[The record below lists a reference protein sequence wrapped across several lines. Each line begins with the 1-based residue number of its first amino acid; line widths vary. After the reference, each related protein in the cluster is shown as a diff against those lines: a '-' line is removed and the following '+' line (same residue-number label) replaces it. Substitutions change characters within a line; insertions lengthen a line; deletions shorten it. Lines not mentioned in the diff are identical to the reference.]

1 MKIFTSA
8 QIHEH
13 DKYTIEHEP
22 ISSVDLMERAAKA
35 ITHAIAERWSAN
47 TPVVVFAGPG
57 NNGGDALAVARMLA
71 DKGYQVRVYLFNIH
85 NNLSADCSVNRKRLN
100 ESKKIK
106 SFSEISLN
114 FDPPQLTED
123 TLVVDG
129 LFGSGLNKPLS
140 GGFASLVKYI
150 NQSPSKVVSIDIPS
164 GLMCEDNTYNIRTNI
179 IRADVTLT
187 LQYKK
192 LAMMFADNQPYIGK
206 LQILDIGLSKEY
218 ADNTECKYCIVDEA
232 DIRKLVRPRPDFVHK
247 GSMGNALIVAGS
259 YGMAGAAVLATKACL
274 RSGAGKVTT
283 RTPKNNCM
291 IMQIAVPEA
300 VLSIDPDAEVLSES
314 ASADDIDA
322 LGIGPGLGQAET
334 TAVALIGQFKRTH
347 CPIVADADALNI
359 LANHRAWLQQ
369 LPKNIIM
376 TPHPKEMDKLASNA
390 ANGDYDRLAKAL
402 DFAERHDAFIILK
415 GHYTAVCTP
424 QGKVFFNNTGNSGM
438 ATAGSGDVLTGILT
452 GLLARGYSEEQACL
466 LGVYLHGLAG
476 DIAAGKLGKES
487 LIASDI
493 IDHLPLAFR
502 SIQE

>member
-22 ISSVDLMERAAKA
+22 ISSIDLMERAAKA
-35 ITHAIAERWSAN
+35 ITHAIAESWSVK

-71 DKGYQVRVYLFNIH
+71 DKGYQVSVYLFNIH
-85 NNLSADCSVNRKRLN
+85 NNLSADCNINKKRLS

-106 SFSEISLN
+106 SFTEISLN

-129 LFGSGLNKPLS
+129 LFGSGINKPLS

-164 GLMCEDNTYNIRTNI
+164 GLMCEDNTYNIRANI

-218 ADNTECKYCIVDEA
+218 ADNTECNYRIVDEA

-274 RSGAGKVTT
+274 RSGAGKVTA
-283 RTPKNNCM
+283 RTPKNNCQT
-291 IMQIAVPEA
+291 MQISVPEA
-300 VLSIDPDAEVLSES
+300 VLSIDPDAEVFSES

-369 LPKNIIM
+369 LPRNMIM

-390 ANGDYDRLAKAL
+390 ANGDYDRLTKAL
-402 DFAERHDAFIILK
+402 DFAERHEAFIILK
-415 GHYTAVCTP
+415 GHYTAICTP

-452 GLLARGYSEEQACL
+452 GLLARGYSEEHACL

-476 DIAAGKLGKES
+476 DIAASKLGKES

-493 IDHLPLAFR
+493 IDHLPMAFR

>member
-22 ISSVDLMERAAKA
+22 ISSIDLMERAAKA
-35 ITHAIAERWSAN
+35 ITHAIAESWSVK

-71 DKGYQVRVYLFNIH
+71 DKGYQVSVYLFNIH
-85 NNLSADCSVNRKRLN
+85 NNLSADCNINKKRLS

-106 SFSEISLN
+106 SFTEISLN

-129 LFGSGLNKPLS
+129 LFGSGINKPLS

-164 GLMCEDNTYNIRTNI
+164 GLMCEDNTYNIRANI

-218 ADNTECKYCIVDEA
+218 ADNTECNYRIVDEA
-232 DIRKLVRPRPDFVHK
+232 DITKLVRPRPDFVHK

-274 RSGAGKVTT
+274 RSGAGKVTA
-283 RTPKNNCM
+283 RTPKNNCQT
-291 IMQIAVPEA
+291 MQISVPEA
-300 VLSIDPDAEVLSES
+300 VLSIDPDAEVFSES

-369 LPKNIIM
+369 LPRNMIM

-402 DFAERHDAFIILK
+402 DFTERHEAFIILK
-415 GHYTAVCTP
+415 GHYTAICTP
-424 QGKVFFNNTGNSGM
+424 QGKVYFNSTGNSGM

-452 GLLARGYSEEQACL
+452 GLLARGYSEEHACL

-476 DIAAGKLGKES
+476 DIAASKLGKES

-493 IDHLPLAFR
+493 IDHLPMAFR